1 VNPLTFWYDKFM
13 LSGHLRPFFWEI
25 DTDHFD
31 PMLYPQYTI
40 ARLLEFG
47 DPDAISWLRE
57 QFPEE
62 TIKNVIRADRTLSPR
77 SANFWALVYGI
88 PSEDV
93 AALKV

>member
-1 VNPLTFWYDKFM
+1 
-13 LSGHLRPFFWEI
+13 
-25 DTDHFD
+25 
-31 PMLYPQYTI
+31 
-40 ARLLEFG
+40 
-47 DPDAISWLRE
+47 LRE

>member
-62 TIKNVIRADRTLSPR
+62 TIKNVIRADRTLSPDQPISGLWFTAFLR
-77 SANFWALVYGI
+77 RMS
-88 PSEDV
+88 PH
-93 AALKV
+93 